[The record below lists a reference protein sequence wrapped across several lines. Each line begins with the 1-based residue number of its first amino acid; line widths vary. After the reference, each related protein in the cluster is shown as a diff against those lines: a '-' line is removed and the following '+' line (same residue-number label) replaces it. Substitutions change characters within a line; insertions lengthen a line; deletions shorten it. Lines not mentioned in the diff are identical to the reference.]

1 MEERVAHAEELP
13 PLELRELRILDLEEA
28 SSPGGASHVA
38 AASGVVQRAEYVYVI
53 GDDELHL
60 AIFDASS
67 SAPGKLRRALSGEL
81 PAEKDER
88 KAKKPDLEALTAL
101 PPFEGYPHGT
111 LLGLGSGSTPERD
124 RGFAWSFAADGSLDG
139 DPIEL
144 DLKPLYGLLRE
155 NLEELNVEGAAVM
168 EDELW
173 LLQRG
178 NSSDGANVV
187 VALSCSEVMQSL
199 VRDRT
204 LAAEELQRTLAFDL
218 GELRGTA
225 LTFSDASA
233 LGNGLLVFTA
243 SAEASEGSYEDG
255 EILGSVVG
263 TIDTNGEVHRLRTID
278 RKYKVEGVHAV
289 LDTGVLGMTFVCDQD
304 DPEVPSPLLSATM
317 PVEPGLA

>member
-1 MEERVAHAEELP
+1 MEERVAKAEDLP
-13 PLELRELRILDLEEA
+13 PLELRELRILDLDA
-28 SSPGGASHVA
+28 PSAPGGAAHVA

-67 SAPGKLRRALSGEL
+67 PEPGTLRRALSGEL
-81 PAEKDER
+81 PLEGDAR
-88 KAKKPDLEALTAL
+88 KAAKPDLEALTAL
-101 PPFEGYPHGT
+101 PPFEGHPHGT

-124 RGFAWSFAADGSLDG
+124 RGFAWSLAADGSLDG
-139 DPIEL
+139 DPTEL
-144 DLKPLYGLLRE
+144 DLAPLYSLLRD

-168 EDELW
+168 GEELW

-187 VALSCSEVMQSL
+187 AALSCSEVLESL

-204 LAAEELQRTLAFDL
+204 LAAEELRRVLAFDL
-218 GELRGTA
+218 GELHGTA

-233 LGNGLLVFTA
+233 LGNELLVFTA
-243 SAEASEGSYEDG
+243 SAEASGSAYEDG
-255 EILGSVVG
+255 EIVGSVVG
-263 TIDTNGEVHRLRTID
+263 TIDGRGEVQRLRTID

-304 DPEVPSPLLSATM
+304 DPDVASPLLSATM